1 MFVFFFCRRYESNIV
16 QMYFLFGFFSVEDTS
31 WKFRKILNLG
41 GGGGFMFVHVY
52 LFVSPNNTVN

>member
-1 MFVFFFCRRYESNIV
+1 MFVFFFCRTYESNIV
-16 QMYFLFGFFSVEDTS
+16 QMYFLFVFFSVEDTS

-41 GGGGFMFVHVY
+41 GGVFMFVYVY